1 MIDSSTELIPNAFYF
16 SLDPFDPKVWID
28 KNNLEELEWGLKYF
42 PCKLFPNRIVS
53 SPTQHVLVTGGG
65 SDANDFTLALYK
77 SILDLNLENLH
88 FHIFSKNLNRSDENE
103 RITIY
108 PLGEDLIQVLEKC
121 KFVISSAGTSIWDF
135 LVNSRTLAIVKSVEN
150 QTRNYKFVVENTL
163 AIGIGE
169 WKDGKW
175 NLDIEKLNNFLT
187 SSPTSPKIDV
197 SKIGLDF
204 MGSERF
210 VDKVLEKF
218 NFFE

>member
-1 MIDSSTELIPNAFYF
+1 
-16 SLDPFDPKVWID
+16 
-28 KNNLEELEWGLKYF
+28 
-42 PCKLFPNRIVS
+42 
-53 SPTQHVLVTGGG
+53 
-65 SDANDFTLALYK
+65 
-77 SILDLNLENLH
+77 
-88 FHIFSKNLNRSDENE
+88 
-103 RITIY
+103 
-108 PLGEDLIQVLEKC
+108 LGEDLIQVLEKC